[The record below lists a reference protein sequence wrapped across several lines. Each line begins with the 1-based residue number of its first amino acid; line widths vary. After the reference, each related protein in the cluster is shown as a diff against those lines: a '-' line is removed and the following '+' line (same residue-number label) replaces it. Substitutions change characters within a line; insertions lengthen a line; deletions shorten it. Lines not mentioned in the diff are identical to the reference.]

1 MPEMADHDWD
11 APSPGGK
18 ATSTSPSSLEKINP
32 DNDYEPGDIKIILL
46 GDSAVGK
53 SKLIE
58 RYLLNAYTKH
68 TASTYAVNIFSHKH
82 TDAKSQKEFR
92 IDFWDTAGQEQ
103 FSNLH
108 PSYYYEAHC
117 CILAFDVTRKITYKN
132 LEKWYEN
139 LRHGVM
145 RDIPIICIAN
155 KIDFDPTSTQ
165 KKFQFAV
172 KHKLPFFY
180 VSAADGTNVVR
191 IFEEA
196 IALAIKQKE
205 NPDKDDVLDD
215 IMALLAED
223 DNAVI

>member
-1 MPEMADHDWD
+1 MVDHDWD
-11 APSPGGK
+11 APSPRSVNPELQTSGK
-18 ATSTSPSSLEKINP
+18 IQP
-32 DNDYEPGDIKIILL
+32 DNDYSPGEIKIILL

-68 TASTYAVNIFSHKH
+68 TASTYAVNIFSHVHK
-82 TDAKSQKEFR
+82 DAKTGIEHK

-108 PSYYYEAHC
+108 PSYYYEANC

-139 LRHGVM
+139 CKNGVM
-145 RDIPIICIAN
+145 RDIPVICIAN

-215 IMALLAED
+215 IMALLQED
-223 DNAVI
+223 DNAATSTT